1 MDSKIKNIVIGCI
14 AILVLGLSCY
24 FIYNKFSD
32 KKEINNVESEDE
44 KTIKND
50 LVNLIKEYGLDAL
63 SYEENDVVFS
73 ENPKNSQLY
82 LAALYFSKVNNGK
95 DYIMTREELDDF
107 YEKVYGYKPSAYPNV
122 VCQVEK
128 DILYVY
134 KDNKYLFYEE
144 HPGHGY
150 YGPGFIDS
158 YVVDYSNKNNEY
170 SISLLFLHGNEMEG
184 YSVNED
190 NLFKKEE
197 DYKYASSEESLIKFF
212 NEHIDDFK
220 DSVKYRYVFEKTNG
234 KYILKSFKKEK

>member
-14 AILVLGLSCY
+14 AVLVLGLSCY
-24 FIYNKFSD
+24 FIYEKFSD
-32 KKEINNVESEDE
+32 KKEVNNVDSEDE

-50 LVNLIKEYGLDAL
+50 LVNIIKEYGLDAL
-63 SYEENDVVFS
+63 AYEENDVIFS

-82 LAALYFSKVNNGK
+82 LAALYFTKVNEGK

-107 YEKVYGYKPSAYPNV
+107 FEKVYGYKPSAYPNV

-134 KDNKYLFYEE
+134 KDNKYFFYEE

-150 YGPGFIDS
+150 YGPGIIDS
-158 YVVDYSNKNNEY
+158 YVVDYTNKNNEY
-170 SISLLFLHGNEMEG
+170 SISLLILHGNEMEG
-184 YSVNED
+184 YSVNEEA
-190 NLFKKEE
+190 LKE
-197 DYKYASSEESLIKFF
+197 DIDSSSEEKLIKYFRD
-212 NEHIDDFK
+212 NIDSYK
-220 DSVKYRYVFEKTNG
+220 DGVKYRYTFEKTNG